1 MMIPSTYTVA
11 LLLAV
16 LSMICW
22 GSWANT
28 LKLAGKW
35 RFELYYFDYSIG
47 VLLAAT
53 IAAFTFGST
62 DGVASDFSGPAF
74 SFVDNLTVA
83 SKAQMLF
90 AVAAGIIF
98 NLANLLLVAAIT
110 VAGLS
115 VAFPVGIGLALIVG
129 TVLNHVLR
137 PTGNPV
143 YLFSGMGFILL
154 AIIVTAMAH
163 AAYNVGRQA
172 PAPAPAAEVKTI
184 PGTRAVHRPTGVT
197 RKASP
202 LKGIILSLFAG
213 ILMGLFYPLVELSK
227 KGDLGL
233 GPYTAAFLFGMGVLL
248 STPVFNIFFMNMPV
262 EGPALGLRDYF
273 HGTGRQHLLGLLGGI
288 IWAVGCIAN
297 FVASSTPPSVN
308 VGPATSYAMGQ
319 GATLVSTLWGLLL
332 WKEFAGASGGV
343 RVRLILMFV
352 LFVVGL
358 ALLSLAPL
366 R

>member
-16 LSMICW
+16 LSMVCW

-47 VLLAAT
+47 VLIAAT
-53 IAAFTFGST
+53 VAAFTFGSIDGAVT
-62 DGVASDFSGPAF
+62 DASGPAF
-74 SFVDNLTVA
+74 SFMDNLSVA
-83 SKAQMLF
+83 SRLLMAY

-98 NLANLLLVAAIT
+98 NLANLLLVAAIS

-129 TVLNHVLR
+129 TVLNHILR

-143 YLFSGMGFILL
+143 YLFSGMGLILL
-154 AIIVTAMAH
+154 AIVATAMAH
-163 AAYNVGRQA
+163 AAYNASRT
-172 PAPAPAAEVKTI
+172 PLSAAEEVKTV
-184 PGTRAVHRPTGVT
+184 PGARAIQRPTT
-197 RKASP
+197 KARKSGP
-202 LKGIILSLFAG
+202 LKGILLSLFAG

-227 KGDLGL
+227 HGDLGV
-233 GPYTAAFLFGMGVLL
+233 GPYAAAFLFAVGVVI

-262 EGPALGLRDYF
+262 DGPPLSLRDYF
-273 HGTGRQHLLGLLGGI
+273 QGSGRQHMLGLLGGI
-288 IWAVGCIAN
+288 IWAIGCIAN
-297 FVASSTPPSVN
+297 FVASSTPKSVN

-319 GATLVSTLWGLLL
+319 GATLVSTLWGLLI
-332 WKEFAGASGGV
+332 WKEFAGAQGGV
-343 RVRLILMFV
+343 KTRLILMLV
-352 LFVVGL
+352 LFVAGL
-358 ALLSLAPL
+358 TLLSLAPI

>member
-16 LSMICW
+16 LSMVCW

-28 LKLAGKW
+28 LKAAGKW

-47 VLLAAT
+47 VLIAAT
-53 IAAFTFGST
+53 VAAFTFGSI
-62 DGVASDFSGPAF
+62 DGVTVDSSGPAF

-83 SKAQMLF
+83 SKLMMLY
-90 AVAAGIIF
+90 AIAAGVIF
-98 NLANLLLVAAIT
+98 NLANLLLVAAIS

-129 TVLNHVLR
+129 TVLNHILR

-143 YLFSGMGFILL
+143 YLFSGMALILL
-154 AIIVTAMAH
+154 AIVATAMAH
-163 AAYNVGRQA
+163 AAYNANRNPV
-172 PAPAPAAEVKTI
+172 AAVEELKTV
-184 PGTRAVHRPTGVT
+184 PGARAIHRPTAKA
-197 RKASP
+197 RKAGP
-202 LKGIILSLFAG
+202 LKGIMLSLFAG

-233 GPYTAAFLFGMGVLL
+233 GPYTAAFMFALGVLF

-262 EGPALGLRDYF
+262 EGAPLSIRDYF
-273 HGTGRQHLLGLLGGI
+273 QGTGRQHLLGLLGGI
-288 IWAVGCIAN
+288 IWTIGCIAN
-297 FVASSTPPSVN
+297 FVASSTPKSVN

-319 GATLVSTLWGLLL
+319 GATLVSTLWGLLI
-332 WKEFAGASGGV
+332 WKEFAGAQGGV
-343 RVRLILMFV
+343 KARLLLMLV
-352 LFVVGL
+352 LFVAGL
-358 ALLSLAPL
+358 GLLSLAPL